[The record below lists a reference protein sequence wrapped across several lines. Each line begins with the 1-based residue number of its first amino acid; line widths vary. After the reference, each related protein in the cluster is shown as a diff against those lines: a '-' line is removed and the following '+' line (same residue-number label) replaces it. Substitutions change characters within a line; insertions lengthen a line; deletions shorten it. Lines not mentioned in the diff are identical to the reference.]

1 MTPEEILH
9 EAARQGIK
17 SLVDVMSTSISVE
30 AKRTRMTRIMNDL
43 DIAIGDSKEAEQ

>member
-9 EAARQGIK
+9 EAAKQGIK

-30 AKRTRMTRIMNDL
+30 AKRTRLNRIIEDL
-43 DIAIGDSKEAEQ
+43 DIAIGESERA